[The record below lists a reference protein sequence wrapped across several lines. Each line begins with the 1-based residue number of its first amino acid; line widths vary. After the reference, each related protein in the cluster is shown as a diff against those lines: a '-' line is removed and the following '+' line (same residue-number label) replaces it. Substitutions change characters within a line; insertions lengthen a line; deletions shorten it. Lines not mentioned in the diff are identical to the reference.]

1 MVWNLGTIAP
11 LGYIKGMPRRVLNNE
26 KRIVAIPTKFVSNFK
41 LKGDIAHNF
50 LKYDNIPQI

>member
-1 MVWNLGTIAP
+1 MGTIAP